1 MNAQT
6 NDWSDWIKIIK
17 NYNYPD
23 SAKSWWQIANS
34 VVPYIGL
41 WVIMIYSLEVSYWLT
56 LALSIIAAGFLARIF
71 IIFHDCGHGSFFKS
85 VRMNKIVGILA
96 GGLVFTP
103 YHKWHHQHK
112 IHHQTVGNLD
122 KRGVGDVMTLTLDE
136 YKNLSPGKRFFY
148 RIYRNPVMLFLI
160 APFFLFTIM
169 NRIPTKKLPGK
180 MNLYTHLTTLGIIA
194 AITAV
199 SLLIGLK
206 TYLLI
211 QVPVLYFASGFGVWL
226 FYVQHQ
232 FKDVVWERSESWDYK
247 SIAIEGSSYLKFPKI
262 LQWFSGNIGFHHLHH
277 LSPKIPN
284 YKLERC
290 YNENPLF
297 QKKPLTFFSS
307 FKSIRFHLWDESNE
321 KLISFKEAVTILR
334 INSLNHFHENN
345 LVSNN

>member
-6 NDWSDWIKIIK
+6 NEWSDWINIIK

-23 SAKSWWQIANS
+23 SAKSWWQIGNS

-41 WVIMIYSLEVSYWLT
+41 WVLMIYSLEVSYWLT
-56 LALSIIAAGFLARIF
+56 LALSVIAAGFLVRIF

-85 VRMNKIVGILA
+85 ARMNKIVGILA

-122 KRGVGDVMTLTLDE
+122 KRGVGDVMTLTLEE
-136 YKNLSPGKRFFY
+136 YKNLSPGKRLFY
-148 RIYRNPVMLFLI
+148 RIYRNPFMLFLI
-160 APFFLFTIM
+160 APFFIFTIM
-169 NRIPTKKLPGK
+169 NRIPTKKLPEK
-180 MNLYTHLTTLGIIA
+180 MGLYTHITTLGIIA

-199 SLLIGLK
+199 SILIGLK

-232 FKDVVWERSESWDYK
+232 FKDVVWERSENWDYK
-247 SIAIEGSSYLKFPKI
+247 SIAMEGSSYLKFPKI

-290 YNENPLF
+290 YSENSLF

-321 KLISFKEAVTILR
+321 KLISFKEAV
-334 INSLNHFHENN
+334 S
-345 LVSNN
+345 S